1 MLRGTMMRRHKI
13 KQDRGAWFA
22 TVEGFD
28 TKLGVHTTDRYD
40 GKRAAVR
47 LFTDTSD
54 DDTDMRRRQLESAR
68 SDGVIVLREYDL
80 ETKSVGDHV
89 GVFRGE
95 VRLMDGK
102 PWFFSLERLSK

>member
-1 MLRGTMMRRHKI
+1 MRRHKI